1 MPYGPGS
8 NALVTNSLPPTGDTV
23 EEAINK
29 LDAQFD
35 ALYDAL
41 NAAEQ
46 QVDVQFRGEWAESTT
61 YQCNDVVTSGGATY
75 ICKSETGSP
84 AGTAVTNTVY
94 WALLGFNVF
103 ATKEEADAGTIT
115 NKPIAPDVAKAMH
128 ADILDTIQALSTRT
142 DALEQK
148 TGSGA
153 VYNTGLL
160 NGQPGSYYR
169 CTSGCSW
176 TCSSGCSG
184 GCGNGCTGSCLA
196 GCTGGCSSCTGS
208 CTGSCS
214 TTCSTTCTGGCKTGC
229 TSCTGSCSG
238 CTSCTGGCRGCGSNC
253 DGACQGN
260 G

>member
-8 NALVTNSLPPTGDTV
+8 NALITNALPPTGDTV

-75 ICKSETGSP
+75 ICKSETGAP
-84 AGTAVTNTVY
+84 AGTAVTDTTY
-94 WALLGFNVF
+94 WGVVTNAAEEIEF
-103 ATKEEADAGTIT
+103 ATAEEIAAGTVT
-115 NKPIAPDVAKAMH
+115 DKAIAPSALKPE
-128 ADILDTIQALSTRT
+128 LDEINELITAI
-142 DALEQK
+142 K
-148 TGSGA
+148 TKI
-153 VYNTGLL
+153 NTGTVNNAVTANSALDSEL
-160 NGQPGSYYR
+160 FDGQLPDYYR

-176 TCSSGCSG
+176 TCMTGCAG
-184 GCGNGCTGSCLA
+184 GCGNGCTGSCMA
-196 GCTGGCSSCTGS
+196 GCTGGCSSCTGT

-214 TTCSTTCTGGCKTGC
+214 TGCSNTCIGSCTGTC
-229 TSCTGSCSG
+229 TSCRG
-238 CTSCTGGCRGCGSNC
+238 CTGCG
-253 DGACQGN
+253 N
-260 G
+260 GCMQTN

>member
-46 QVDVQFRGEWAESTT
+46 QVDIQFRGEWAESTT
-61 YQCNDVVTSGGATY
+61 YQCNDVVTSDGATY
-75 ICKSETGSP
+75 ICKNETGAP
-84 AGTAVTNTVY
+84 AGTAVTNTTY
-94 WALLGFNVF
+94 WGVVTKAPTTLTF
-103 ATKEEADAGTIT
+103 ATLAEVNAGTVT
-115 NKPIAPDVAKAMH
+115 NKPIAPNVAKQSHDA
-128 ADILDTIQALSTRT
+128 IQALITSLTTRT
-142 DALEQK
+142 TALETK
-148 TGSGA
+148 TTSGTVNEA
-153 VYNTGLL
+153 ATASNAAQL

-169 CTSGCSW
+169 CSNNCSW
-176 TCSSGCSG
+176 TCSSACSG
-184 GCGNGCTGSCLA
+184 GCGNGCTGSCMA

-214 TTCSTTCTGGCKTGC
+214 TTCTGTCTGGCSTTCTGSCKG
-229 TSCTGSCSG
+229 
-238 CTSCTGGCRGCGSNC
+238 R
-253 DGACQGN
+253 CQMVPN
-260 G
+260 

>member
-8 NALVTNSLPPTGDTV
+8 NALITNALPPTGDTV

-75 ICKSETGSP
+75 ICKSETGAP
-84 AGTAVTNTVY
+84 AGTAVTNTTY
-94 WALLGFNVF
+94 WGEITTPQLEF
-103 ATKEEADAGTIT
+103 ATAEEVAAGTVT
-115 NKPIAPDVAKAMH
+115 NKVVVPSALKPELD
-128 ADILDTIQALSTRT
+128 DINELIDSLEERAG
-142 DALEQK
+142 ALEDKVEGGQ
-148 TGSGA
+148 
-153 VYNTGLL
+153 VYNADLL
-160 NGQPGSYYR
+160 DGQHGNYYR
-169 CTSGCSW
+169 CENGCSW
-176 TCSSGCSG
+176 TCSAECSG

-214 TTCSTTCTGGCKTGC
+214 TGCSTTCTMT
-229 TSCTGSCSG
+229 CTGSCTG
-238 CTSCTGGCRGCGSNC
+238 CTGGCSGTCTSNC
-253 DGACQGN
+253 SRSCGN
-260 G
+260 RGK